1 MSRRQIMDRKIR
13 TIKFVV
19 LSLALFLICDIIGH
33 LFITEDYNDSGIW
46 RIIVWLICFAVGGCV
61 YYGLKAISN
70 HIVRIVS
77 IVLFQIIF
85 LLLLR
90 LFHFYNYGNFE
101 FIGYKII
108 VSAIP
113 TIAFFLSIYFKRFF
127 YWYGVKVKNLLK
139 LTSVRDIRFLFAI
152 ALLLV
157 AIASVIIGGYKLEG
171 FFSSKGRD
179 TQQLITTSEINR
191 NKDHYEPV
199 RQYNRIFN
207 DLNDV
212 QIEAAHRNGLSH
224 PIEAADVVNNRK
236 LKKIEDCRYY
246 EVDNLTHSMPY
257 LVPKAAKLMEDIGQ
271 AFQDSLHNRGY
282 NRNHKITITSVLRT
296 EDHVKSLRKTNVN
309 SSENSC
315 HCFGTTVDISYFS
328 FETPEFGR
336 TASIDKMRQILM
348 QVIYDLRNEGRCY
361 VKYER
366 QQTCLHI
373 TVR

>member
-1 MSRRQIMDRKIR
+1 MDRKIR

-33 LFITEDYNDSGIW
+33 WFITEDYNDSGIW
-46 RIIVWLICFAVGGCV
+46 RIIVWFICFAVGGSV
-61 YYGLKAISN
+61 YYGLKAMSN
-70 HIVRIVS
+70 RTLRIVS

-90 LFHFYNYGNFE
+90 LFNFYNYGNYE

-108 VSAIP
+108 VSVIP
-113 TIAFFLSIYFKRFF
+113 SIAFILSIYCKRFF
-127 YWYGVKVKNLLK
+127 HWYGVKVKNLFK
-139 LTSVRDIRFLFAI
+139 LTSVRDIRFILAI
-152 ALLLV
+152 AVLLT
-157 AIASVIIGGYKLEG
+157 AIVSVIIGGYKLEG
-171 FFSSKGRD
+171 FLSSKGRE
-179 TQQLITTSEINR
+179 TQQLITAGEINR

-199 RQYNRIFN
+199 RKYDRIFN
-207 DLNDV
+207 DLNEV

-224 PIEAADVVNNRK
+224 PIEAADVVKSRK
-236 LKKIEDCRYY
+236 LQKINDCKYY

-257 LVPKAAKLMEDIGQ
+257 LVPKAAKLIEDIGK

-296 EDHVKSLRKTNVN
+296 EDNVKNLRRTNVN

-336 TASIDKMRQILM
+336 TASIDKMRQVLM
-348 QVIYDLRNEGRCY
+348 QVVYDLRNEGRCY
-361 VKYER
+361 VKYEK